1 MNTKRLDMLID
12 ELRTNFDMVAE
23 ARATLVDMTQ
33 YKFVA
38 DVVLNELERCVE
50 RRAKLMQDVRPYG
63 IYTHEQALS
72 AIFLLEEREKQA
84 ARQIGGG
91 IA

>member
-1 MNTKRLDMLID
+1 MDTKRLDMLID
-12 ELRTNFDMVAE
+12 ELRTTFDMVAE
-23 ARATLVDMTQ
+23 ARAALVDMTQ

-50 RRAKLMQDVRPYG
+50 RRAELMKEVRPYG
-63 IYTHEQALS
+63 INTHAEVLS
-72 AIFLLEEREKQA
+72 AIFHLEEREKQA
-84 ARQIGGG
+84 ARKIGGG